1 MALNQNLSLKEDLL
15 SSFEVLLE
23 KLKESDL
30 LALKLILDDGAVK
43 ETLKGVEEL
52 ELANNSV
59 AVVEGLSQHGGEAT
73 LQLLDALAEVEEIVV
88 KFASLNV
95 HDVIVDLHEVLND
108 DFEFVENLSE
118 GLAHG
123 STLGVTDFDFLELLE
138 LLDSASQVHD
148 VHAAFGESVK
158 ADEESVGGD
167 LPLVLALGLVVEVG
181 ILEPGAHVQG
191 QCELL
196 VGLSSVLILDS
207 VEDFLAINK
216 SAALGNDGV
225 ADLSN
230 ENDKASRGVVV
241 LGVGPDEEDGVH
253 DGHKELSNLVG
264 LIAGADE
271 LAEEVLEGAEIL
283 VVLVG
288 LFLGN
293 LNFLL
298 QLGEG
303 GGVGALVLFKEL
315 EDLLD
320 ALTVEL
326 SADLVEVLALVFPEL
341 KLSHGVGVLAVLKGV
356 FGVLLE
362 HVLDLL
368 LPVDDG
374 SLKNVGL
381 VLGASAL
388 GRGHIIWGQRE

>member
-1 MALNQNLSLKEDLL
+1 
-15 SSFEVLLE
+15 
-23 KLKESDL
+23 
-30 LALKLILDDGAVK
+30 
-43 ETLKGVEEL
+43 
-52 ELANNSV
+52 
-59 AVVEGLSQHGGEAT
+59 
-73 LQLLDALAEVEEIVV
+73 
-88 KFASLNV
+88 
-95 HDVIVDLHEVLND
+95 
-108 DFEFVENLSE
+108 
-118 GLAHG
+118 
-123 STLGVTDFDFLELLE
+123 
-138 LLDSASQVHD
+138 
-148 VHAAFGESVK
+148 
-158 ADEESVGGD
+158 
-167 LPLVLALGLVVEVG
+167 
-181 ILEPGAHVQG
+181 
-191 QCELL
+191 

-207 VEDFLAINK
+207 VKDFLAINK

-225 ADLSN
+225 ADLSD

-241 LGVGPDEEDGVH
+241 LRVGPDEENGVH

-315 EDLLD
+315 KDLLD

-356 FGVLLE
+356 LGVLLE

-381 VLGASAL
+381 VL
-388 GRGHIIWGQRE
+388 